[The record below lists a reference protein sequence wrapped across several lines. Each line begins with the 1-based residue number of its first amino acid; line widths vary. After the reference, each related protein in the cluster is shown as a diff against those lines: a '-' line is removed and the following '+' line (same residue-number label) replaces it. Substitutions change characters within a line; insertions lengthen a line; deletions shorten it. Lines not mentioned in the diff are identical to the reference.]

1 MAKYSTEFKKKIVA
15 EYLKGNIGYGSLAK
29 KYNIPSMNPIATWV
43 AAFQS
48 LGTKG
53 ISRSRQKKS
62 GLATLFWTNFQ
73 RSDCLNSTGLL

>member
-1 MAKYSTEFKKKIVA
+1 MAKYSTAFKKKIVT
-15 EYLKGNIGYGSLAK
+15 EYLKGTIGYGSLAK

-62 GLATLFWTNFQ
+62 LDRLQ
-73 RSDCLNSTGLL
+73 